1 MVTGK
6 QLLTSWQKAR
16 AGVLL
21 MPFFFMAGIAVYFAL
36 PEEPSRMMPVF
47 AALLLGVWWWRW
59 RRRQHPAQG
68 AALAA
73 FLLALGLFWA
83 AFYTAQI
90 RHTMLERATSPRP
103 VTGII
108 ENIEITA
115 KGHRITLAKV
125 TVAGLTPDETPERV
139 RLALRGQ
146 IPDLQLGDK
155 VRLNAGLLPPM
166 GPALPH
172 SFDFARYFFFRDIG
186 AVGYG
191 LNPITILA
199 KEREGEGWRAMW
211 ARWRHTLT
219 TEIMATLPLPHGAV
233 AAGLITGE
241 DSAIPQATFDQLR
254 AANLVHIIA
263 ISGTHMV
270 MIAGILFVGIRL
282 LMLPI
287 PGIGQR
293 PRAKQIA
300 AALTLVGLTGYL
312 LITGLMLSAI
322 RAYVMMAL
330 ILAAVLFDREVIPLR
345 SLVIAAL
352 LMLLYDPS
360 DLLEPGFQ
368 LSFVATMAIIAYLE
382 SRKAPEVRFSPGA
395 LVTYLLWM
403 VMVSVVAESATAPL
417 VIHHF
422 NNLALYGVFANALLS
437 PVVALLIMPTVAL
450 YFLLLPFG
458 VEAFALHV
466 MFYGIEAMLRVAAF
480 ISGLPYALNFLPSLP
495 GWGAAL
501 FMAGLI
507 WLCVLATRLR
517 WAGIIPMVLGV
528 ASLLTVHLPDVM
540 ATAELK
546 QIAIRKEEGYVLVR
560 GRAQS
565 LIPELWANGTGS
577 ARLPYNPKAW
587 GCDVYGCVA
596 EVAGVRIAFPDHY
609 EALAE
614 DCHASQFILTRL
626 KDARCDSP
634 TRVFNSYYTQGVVG
648 LFIEH
653 GRIRAETSRDWQ
665 GNRPWSGEKHN
676 RR

>member
-1 MVTGK
+1 MLNRKNT
-6 QLLTSWQKAR
+6 LTLWREAT
-16 AGVLL
+16 AGLLL
-21 MPFFFMAGIAVYFAL
+21 MPLAFIAGIAFYFAL
-36 PEEPSRMMPVF
+36 PAEPPLMPLAF
-47 AALLLGVWWWRW
+47 AAALLGVWWWRW
-59 RRRQHPAQG
+59 RRRAHPAQA
-68 AALAA
+68 AALGA

-108 ENIEITA
+108 ETIEITA
-115 KGHRITLAKV
+115 KGHRITLAQV
-125 TVAGLTPDETPERV
+125 TVAGLTPDETPKRV

-199 KEREGEGWRAMW
+199 KGREGEGWRAMW

-270 MIAGILFVGIRL
+270 MIAAILFVGARL
-282 LMLPI
+282 IMLPI
-287 PGIGQR
+287 PGFGQR
-293 PRAKQIA
+293 PRAKQVA
-300 AALTLVGLTGYL
+300 AVVTLIGLTGYL

-330 ILAAVLFDREVIPLR
+330 ILFAVLFDREVIPMR
-345 SLVIAAL
+345 SLVLTAL
-352 LMLLYDPS
+352 FMLLYDPS

-382 SRKAPEVRFSPGA
+382 SRKAPPLRFSPGA
-395 LVTYLLWM
+395 FATYLVWM
-403 VMVSVVAESATAPL
+403 VMVSVVAEGATAPL

-437 PVVALLIMPTVAL
+437 PVVAALIMPMVAL
-450 YFLLLPFG
+450 YFLLLPLG
-458 VEAFALHV
+458 VEAFALKI
-466 MFYGIEAMLRVAAF
+466 MYYGIEAMLRVAEF
-480 ISGLPYALNFLPSLP
+480 ISGLPHALTFLPSLP

-501 FMAGLI
+501 FVAGLI
-507 WLCVLATRLR
+507 WLCMLSGRLR
-517 WAGIIPMVLGV
+517 WVGIMPMMLGV

-546 QIAIRKEEGYVLVR
+546 QIAIRKEDGYVLVR

-577 ARLPYNPKAW
+577 AKLPYNPKAW
-587 GCDVYGCVA
+587 GCDRHGCVA
-596 EVAGVRIAFPDHY
+596 EVAGMRIAFPEYY

-614 DCHASQFILTRL
+614 DCALSRFILTRL
-626 KDARCDSP
+626 KDARCDSA

-648 LFIEH
+648 LFIEN

-665 GNRPWSGEKHN
+665 GRRPWSGEKHN
-676 RR
+676 AR

>member
-1 MVTGK
+1 
-6 QLLTSWQKAR
+6 
-16 AGVLL
+16 
-21 MPFFFMAGIAVYFAL
+21 
-36 PEEPSRMMPVF
+36 
-47 AALLLGVWWWRW
+47 
-59 RRRQHPAQG
+59 
-68 AALAA
+68 
-73 FLLALGLFWA
+73 
-83 AFYTAQI
+83 
-90 RHTMLERATSPRP
+90 
-103 VTGII
+103 
-108 ENIEITA
+108 
-115 KGHRITLAKV
+115 
-125 TVAGLTPDETPERV
+125 
-139 RLALRGQ
+139 
-146 IPDLQLGDK
+146 
-155 VRLNAGLLPPM
+155 
-166 GPALPH
+166 
-172 SFDFARYFFFRDIG
+172 
-186 AVGYG
+186 
-191 LNPITILA
+191 
-199 KEREGEGWRAMW
+199 
-211 ARWRHTLT
+211 
-219 TEIMATLPLPHGAV
+219 
-233 AAGLITGE
+233 
-241 DSAIPQATFDQLR
+241 
-254 AANLVHIIA
+254 
-263 ISGTHMV
+263 
-270 MIAGILFVGIRL
+270 
-282 LMLPI
+282 
-287 PGIGQR
+287 
-293 PRAKQIA
+293 
-300 AALTLVGLTGYL
+300 
-312 LITGLMLSAI
+312 
-322 RAYVMMAL
+322 
-330 ILAAVLFDREVIPLR
+330 
-345 SLVIAAL
+345 
-352 LMLLYDPS
+352 MLLYDPS

-368 LSFVATMAIIAYLE
+368 LSFVATMAIIAYLK
-382 SRKAPEVRFSPGA
+382 SRKAPEMRFSPGA

-458 VEAFALHV
+458 VEAFALHG

-596 EVAGVRIAFPDHY
+596 EVAGLRIAFPDHY

-614 DCHASQFILTRL
+614 DCALSRFILTRL

-634 TRVFNSYYTQGVVG
+634 TRVFNSYYTHGVVG